1 MPASDQQKSAS
12 GPLEQPPTPIDRSHQ
27 TRAMSP
33 LVYELFVLGELMVE
47 PMYSALLHEIAQR
60 ILGPLRPLSWG
71 ILSPL
76 IRRLE
81 QEGLTTSAVE
91 QSRERLPRP
100 ARGQPRRIYSITPA
114 GRERFFT
121 LILTPSEYSRDTPE
135 VFVIKLTKFQL
146 LTPVQRVMVL
156 KWYRG
161 YVYYLHTYYQTRSS
175 YILHN
180 LEIKEGERSWIMQSV
195 DYRFQLLNAELA
207 WLDRQIAVCSGEQAS
222 NNA

>member
-1 MPASDQQKSAS
+1 MPASDEQEGTA
-12 GPLEQPPTPIDRSHQ
+12 GPLEQTPAPIDRSHQ

-91 QSRERLPRP
+91 RSRKGLPRP
-100 ARGQPRRIYSITPA
+100 ARGQPRRIYSIAPA

-121 LILTPSEYSRDTPE
+121 LMLTPSEYSRDTPE

-146 LTPVQRVMVL
+146 LTPVQRLTVL
-156 KWYRG
+156 RWYRG
-161 YVYYLHTYYQTRSS
+161 YVSYLRTYYQTRSN
-175 YILHN
+175 YVLHN
-180 LEIKEGERSWIMQSV
+180 LEITDGERSWIMQSV
-195 DYRFQLLNAELA
+195 DYRFQLLNAELV
-207 WLDRQIAVCSGEQAS
+207 WLDGQIALCSGEQS
-222 NNA
+222 RKNP